1 MKTLISFLLL
11 VSFGGLCSCELISNN
26 EPKTE
31 LEKLPPI
38 TQEGKNT
45 FGYLVNGEAIVVRN
59 TMNITAIYQQDNLQ
73 LGGGGK
79 NSDKDLDITIFPPY
93 SQLEEFVSY
102 DITKAAM
109 YYNFYEGCYYELEN
123 TYEGYIRFSKI
134 DRINYIIS
142 GTFEFST
149 VTANCDT
156 VRITDGRFDVQ
167 YTP

>member
-1 MKTLISFLLL
+1 MKTMVSVLLL
-11 VSFGGLCSCELISNN
+11 GLLGGFSSCELFSGS

-31 LEKLPPI
+31 LEKLPPL

-73 LGGGGK
+73 LGGGVK

-93 SQLEEFVSY
+93 APLEEFVMY
-102 DITKAAM
+102 DITEAAM
-109 YYNFYEGCYYELEN
+109 YYNFYEGCYYELKN
-123 TYEGYIRFSKI
+123 TYEGHIRFSKI
-134 DRINYIIS
+134 DRIKYIIS
-142 GTFEFST
+142 GTFEFKT
-149 VTANCDT
+149 VTVDCDT

-167 YTP
+167 YIH